1 MNVVISKCSAS
12 FNRVDKTEFITDII
26 SINCEMMNTDTLFPE
41 IKLSSDYSDYNY
53 IFVPSFNRYY
63 FVNEVER
70 LSGEHIIVKCKVDVL
85 MTYKDDIL
93 NLKCNVVRNERE
105 RIGELLDDKLIYKV
119 NHRITTKTFGEE
131 LGPLNYVLGTI

>member
-93 NLKCNVVRNERE
+93 NLKCNDVRNERE
-105 RIGELLDDKLIYKV
+105 RRGEMLDDK
-119 NHRITTKTFGEE
+119 
-131 LGPLNYVLGTI
+131 